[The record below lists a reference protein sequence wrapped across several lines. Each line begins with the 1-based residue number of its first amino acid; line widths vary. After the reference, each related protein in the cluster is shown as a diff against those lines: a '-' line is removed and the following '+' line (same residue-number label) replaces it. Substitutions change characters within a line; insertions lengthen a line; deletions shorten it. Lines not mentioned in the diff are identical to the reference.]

1 MGWGLGQKRTE
12 SSPGGWGTRLEGPE
26 GDEESRGG
34 LEQELR
40 GETLTSIV
48 IHTVGLNQSYCDGPP
63 QRVVILLRL
72 RLPED
77 GIAILAEVLLGPV
90 ASRELPRAIL
100 LAEHCQSVQAIVADV
115 VAGDVGQAG
124 RHHPHATALIRWD
137 RERSPSLTP
146 RDG

>member
-1 MGWGLGQKRTE
+1 MGAGAEKNRVKSRGLGYQA
-12 SSPGGWGTRLEGPE
+12 E

-34 LEQELR
+34 LEQELQ

-48 IHTVGLNQSYCDGPP
+48 IHTVGLNQSYRDGPP

-77 GIAILAEVLLGPV
+77 GIAVLAEVLLGPV